1 VLQLSPTHALQ
12 ERSTAWPAAL
22 GWRGWSALFLCLA
35 AVFLFA
41 NGLAAPLALKDES
54 RNANNALDMA
64 ISGFSLV
71 TTYDFRPDLW
81 NTKPPLVI
89 WLMSG
94 SLRLFGFN
102 EWALRLPSA
111 LAAMATLACTLWFV
125 RKVTGSM
132 GVALGSAILLLL
144 SPGFFGEHGARTG
157 DFDAVL
163 LLFVTGGLQLLYLAL
178 LQRRPPWL
186 LLLASG
192 GLIALGALS
201 KSVAAFIPVTGT
213 LIFILVAGRLR
224 PVLACWP
231 RYGLAFVAAL
241 GPLLAFFAAREWMGP
256 GYLSAIVQ
264 NDMTGRFGELT
275 DVEATTPTFY
285 LEHLVKGWFFAG
297 PLLLLIP
304 LGLRKLGP
312 RERALALYA
321 GCVVL
326 GALAIYS
333 AAATRAMQYALPLFP
348 WLAMLVA
355 IALKRL
361 LRTYVIAPWS
371 DGQRLMPLALGCAL
385 CLLGTQLTAR
395 AMWWRFEM
403 FPARQ
408 SGAQASYGNL
418 FAALAAR
425 GVSQVTVIDPGFGR
439 REERGY
445 APLIRWHR
453 LVWERKGLAA
463 THLLSEPAAASG
475 LLASCEPDVFN
486 QWHGPTTERI
496 GLCAIRWPARP

>member
-1 VLQLSPTHALQ
+1 MS
-12 ERSTAWPAAL
+12 
-22 GWRGWSALFLCLA
+22 WRGWSALFLCLA
-35 AVFLFA
+35 ALFLFCD
-41 NGLAAPLALKDES
+41 GLAAPLALKDES

-64 ISGFSLV
+64 LSGFSLV

-94 SLRLFGFN
+94 SLRLFGLN

-111 LAAMATLACTLWFV
+111 LAAMGTLALTLWFV
-125 RKVTGSM
+125 RKVTGSK

-178 LQRRPPWL
+178 LKRRPSWS
-186 LLLASG
+186 LLLAAGS
-192 GLIALGALS
+192 LIALGALS

-213 LIFILVAGRLR
+213 LLFILVAGRLR

-231 RYGLAFVAAL
+231 RYALAFVAAL
-241 GPLLAFFAAREWMGP
+241 APLLAFYAAREWLGP
-256 GYLSAIVQ
+256 GYLSAIIQ

-275 DVEATTPTFY
+275 DVEATPPTYY
-285 LEHLVKGWFFAG
+285 LQHLVTGWFFAG
-297 PLLLLIP
+297 PLLLLVP
-304 LGLRKLGP
+304 LGLRKLVV
-312 RERALALYA
+312 RERTLALYA
-321 GCVVL
+321 SCVVV

-361 LRTYVIAPWS
+361 LRTYVTRPWWN
-371 DGQRLMPLALGCAL
+371 GQRLVPLALGCAL

-408 SGAQASYGNL
+408 SGAQASYGDL
-418 FAALAAR
+418 FTSLASR
-425 GVSQVTVIDPGFGR
+425 GVTAVTVIDPGFGR

-445 APLIRWHR
+445 APLIRWHK
-453 LVWERKGLAA
+453 LVWARRGFTA
-463 THLLSEPAAASG
+463 THLLSEPATSAG
-475 LLASCEPDVFN
+475 LLASCEPSVTDRWQGRGV
-486 QWHGPTTERI
+486 ERI
-496 GLCAIRWPARP
+496 GLCAVRWPARH